1 MSKDEPSSF
10 IKGDA
15 SGSTFINCYT
25 NADEFFGGPHDGAV
39 VEYWVG
45 PDDSLQA
52 AVDSAPPG
60 AVIYVHRAN
69 RGGATI
75 GPDGVHLRFL
85 DADDFEAK
93 TPPEVATE
101 DAPASPSVLPATTP
115 SPAPAVGPPADGD
128 MLFFTNG
135 NRAWWRPDPDGEWT
149 ELKA

>member
-1 MSKDEPSSF
+1 VSKDKPTSF
-10 IKGDA
+10 VSGDA

-25 NADEFFGGPHDGAV
+25 NADQFFGGAHEGAV
-39 VEYWVG
+39 VEYWIG

-69 RGGATI
+69 RGGAVV

-85 DADDFEAK
+85 DPDDFDAR
-93 TPPEVATE
+93 TPPELDAE
-101 DAPASPSVLPATTP
+101 DPPASPSVLPATTP
-115 SPAPAVGPPADGD
+115 SPATAVGPPADGD
-128 MLFFTNG
+128 MLFFTDG
-135 NRAWWRPDPDGEWT
+135 NRAWSRPYPDGEWT

>member
-25 NADEFFGGPHDGAV
+25 NADQFFGGAHEGAV

-45 PDDSLQA
+45 PDDNLQA
-52 AVDSAPPG
+52 AVESAPPG

-69 RGGATI
+69 RGGAI
-75 GPDGVHLRFL
+75 VGPDGVHLRFL
-85 DADDFEAK
+85 DPADFDAK
-93 TPPEVATE
+93 TPPDLAAE
-101 DAPASPSVLPATTP
+101 DPPTTTPVPTTTP
-115 SPAPAVGPPADGD
+115 SPTPAMGPPADGD

-135 NRAWWRPDPDGEWT
+135 NRAWSRSDPAGEWSEIT
-149 ELKA
+149 S